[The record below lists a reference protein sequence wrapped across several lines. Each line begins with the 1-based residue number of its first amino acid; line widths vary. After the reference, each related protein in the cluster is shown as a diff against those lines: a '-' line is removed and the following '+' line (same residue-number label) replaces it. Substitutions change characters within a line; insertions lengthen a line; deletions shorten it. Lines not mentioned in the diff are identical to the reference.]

1 MSNGSAALG
10 DAVHGGAT
18 TATISPAKAGMLA
31 FLLSEVAFF
40 SALISTYIVFLR
52 DSKAVDPGPAQA
64 FKGDMPLMWA
74 ATICLLAS
82 SVTIHLAEG
91 ALRRGGRESFLGFWG
106 LTILL
111 GATFLACTTKEWYRL
126 IHLFPIPL
134 TISVNMFGST
144 FFTLV
149 GFHAAHVTVGLII
162 LSIIWLLAWRRD
174 VSAQNPTAVEVV
186 SWYWHFVDGVW
197 VVVFSLVY
205 LVSVYG

>member
-1 MSNGSAALG
+1 MSSGSTVLG
-10 DAVHGGAT
+10 DAADGGAT
-18 TATISPAKAGMLA
+18 TATISPVKAGMLA
-31 FLLSEVAFF
+31 FLLSDVAFF
-40 SALISTYIVFLR
+40 SALISTYVVFLR
-52 DSKAVDPGPAQA
+52 DTKASDPGPAQV
-64 FKGDMPLMWA
+64 FKDDMPLMWA

-111 GATFLACTTKEWYRL
+111 GATFLACTAKEWYRL
-126 IHLFPIPL
+126 INHFGL
-134 TISVNMFGST
+134 TISRNMFGST

-174 VSAQNPTAVEVV
+174 ISKQNPTGVEVA
-186 SWYWHFVDGVW
+186 SWYWQFVDGVW
-197 VVVFSLVY
+197 IVGFSLVY
-205 LVSVYG
+205 LGSVYG

>member
-1 MSNGSAALG
+1 MNCESATLDDLQSRSALL
-10 DAVHGGAT
+10 A
-18 TATISPAKAGMLA
+18 SPPKVGMLA

-52 DSKAVDPGPAQA
+52 ETKTSEPGPAKVFA
-64 FKGDMPLMWA
+64 DDMPLVLA

-82 SVTIHLAEG
+82 SVTIHLAER
-91 ALRRGGRESFLGFWG
+91 AMRRGSRESFLGFWG

-111 GATFLACTTKEWYRL
+111 GATFLACTAKEWYKL
-126 IHLFPIPL
+126 INHFGL
-134 TISVNMFGST
+134 TISSNMFGST

-162 LSIIWLLAWRRD
+162 LSTIWLLAWRRD
-174 VSAQNPTAVEVV
+174 ISKQNPTAVEVA

-197 VVVFSLVY
+197 IVVFSLVY